1 MRPLRDRICI
11 SFATALNRFFSHPVI
26 RVPRG
31 GRLVRMSDR
40 PGWNDDSD
48 RYGRGSASPEPEGAR
63 SMPRVQ
69 RHPAP
74 PRAPQVPPQ
83 GPGYQ
88 GQGRQGYGTPEAPQH
103 DAYDPYA
110 QGGGQA
116 GPGYDSGYNT
126 GQVYGSPQGPGH
138 GQGHG
143 PGHGPGQGPGGGRG
157 GRGGDGGYVQGRPAP
172 DWRRRIKLGALALV
186 VVVLAV
192 SVSTYFWAD
201 SKLKREVDLSKV
213 IDRPDAGD
221 GTNYLIVG
229 SDSRQGMSAEDKKK
243 LHTGS
248 AEGKRTDSMMILHN
262 GSNGPTL
269 VSLPRDSNVE
279 IPSFVGSESGKT
291 YQGTGRTVKLNA
303 AYAEDG
309 PELLVRTVEYNTGLH
324 IDHYVEIGFGGFASI
339 VDAIGGV
346 ELDIPK
352 AFKDKN
358 SGADF
363 QAGKQTLN
371 GEQSLAF
378 VRTRYAFA
386 GSDLDRTKNQQKFL
400 AALASQTATPST
412 LINPFKLYPVL
423 GAGLDTLVVDKDMS
437 LWSLARMFFAMKGV
451 TGGDG
456 TSMNI
461 PLSGQS
467 TSGGNLIWD
476 KAKVKQL
483 VEQLKNDE
491 KVTVQGS

>member
-1 MRPLRDRICI
+1 
-11 SFATALNRFFSHPVI
+11 
-26 RVPRG
+26 
-31 GRLVRMSDR
+31 MSDR
-40 PGWNDDSD
+40 PGGWTDDNRDD
-48 RYGRGSASPEPEGAR
+48 RYGQGSDSAQPEGAR
-63 SMPRVQ
+63 VMRHVQ

-74 PRAPQVPPQ
+74 PPQRPAPPRQYPAPPQ
-83 GPGYQ
+83 QRRPEPPRYSDGYDDNA
-88 GQGRQGYGTPEAPQH
+88 GYDNGYGA
-103 DAYDPYA
+103 
-110 QGGGQA
+110 
-116 GPGYDSGYNT
+116 
-126 GQVYGSPQGPGH
+126 GQVYGGGN
-138 GQGHG
+138 
-143 PGHGPGQGPGGGRG
+143 GGGRG
-157 GRGGDGGYVQGRPAP
+157 YGGGDGGYVQGRPAP
-172 DWRRRIKLGALALV
+172 DWRRRIKIGALTLV

-192 SVSTYFWAD
+192 SISTYFWAD

-213 IDRPDAGD
+213 IERPGEGD
-221 GTNYLIVG
+221 GTNYLVVG
-229 SDSRQGMSAEDKKK
+229 SDSRAGMSAEDKKR

-248 AEGKRTDSMMILHN
+248 AEGKRTDSMMILHD

-269 VSLPRDSNVE
+269 ISLPRDSNVE
-279 IPSFVGSESGKT
+279 IPSYKGSDSGKL
-291 YQGTGRTVKLNA
+291 YPGRGRFTKLNA

-309 PELLVRTVEYNTGLH
+309 PELLVRTVEFNTGLH
-324 IDHYVEIGFGGFASI
+324 IDHYVEIGFGGFAKI

-412 LINPFKLYPVL
+412 ILNPFKLYPTM
-423 GAGLDTLVVDKDMS
+423 GAGLDTLIVDKDMS
-437 LWSLARMFFAMKGV
+437 LWDLGNMFFAMKGV

-456 TSMNI
+456 KSMNMPI
-461 PLSGQS
+461 SGS
-467 TSGGNLIWD
+467 TGGNLVWD

-483 VEQLKNDE
+483 VQQLNDDE
-491 KVTVQGS
+491 KVTVSSN